1 MTRVRSGRLRRPVA
15 RPRRKGGNP
24 GPVNHRDG
32 ADAGRALIEVVFAA
46 VLLLIPA
53 VYILIGMLRVQA
65 ATLAVAQA
73 ARDAGRLIETA
84 TQLPTLDQVTAV
96 ATVALTDQQV
106 PADRL
111 RIVTVMP
118 GGDCAEAVAA
128 ELIREPGLDYD
139 LCVIAVIDLPGVPT
153 VLTGEANTVTGVY
166 TVHIDPIR
174 EGAQAAAGP

>member
-1 MTRVRSGRLRRPVA
+1 MGTCVRARARR
-15 RPRRKGGNP
+15 
-24 GPVNHRDG
+24 G

-53 VYILIGMLRVQA
+53 VYLLIGMLRVQA

-73 ARDAGRLIETA
+73 ARDAGRLVETA
-84 TQLPTLDQVTAV
+84 ARLPSIEQVTAV
-96 ATVALTDQQV
+96 ATTALTDQQV

-111 RIVTVMP
+111 RIVTVP
-118 GGDCAEAVAA
+118 RGGDCEEATEA
-128 ELIREPGLDYD
+128 ELAREPGLDYD

-153 VLTGEANTVTGVY
+153 VLTGEANTITGIY

-174 EGAQAAAGP
+174 EGIPAAGP